1 MERAKK
7 QNDKRMN
14 IDFQSSVLQQRKS
27 HFRWRAINGLSVC
40 SVTAAQPGTVCYSN
54 HHCKMWDTNSHCDF
68 LIPNLFGRCQC
79 TSPARI
85 TGLNCITEEPKEDVD
100 DGIKVINTLS
110 ELIYPQMHHET
121 KHPEL
126 EVANSVTEAD
136 VTENLVEVDG
146 DRDSY
151 IDSVDDEDEAEPDF
165 SGPIDIV
172 TKPGD
177 DQYHEALEENEIPDD
192 TDDLEAEFIQHET
205 EPLLQDIA
213 NQMMHLI
220 EESTARQ
227 DDDVETTTTV
237 QDQDESEGQ
246 SEATANSEQSEAEAE
261 IVTEM
266 IDMRVSETAEAEDLA
281 DENKNEELIALTTE
295 AVITPTDKPV
305 ESSSTAEADLD
316 VKEAPSTTLP
326 TPVAEST
333 TQVILELTS
342 RTTVMEPNAE
352 ISSTIA
358 NFIHERNDEVTTVS
372 DFSTEATTKDM
383 RRERCAVLL

>member
-1 MERAKK
+1 
-7 QNDKRMN
+7 MN
-14 IDFQSSVLQQRKS
+14 IDCQSSVLRMN

-110 ELIYPQMHHET
+110 ELIYPQMHQET
-121 KHPEL
+121 KQP

-136 VTENLVEVDG
+136 VTENLVEAEA
-146 DRDSY
+146 Y
-151 IDSVDDEDEAEPDF
+151 IDSVDNENEDEAEPDF

-172 TKPGD
+172 TEPGD

-227 DDDVETTTTV
+227 DDDDDVETTTAV

-246 SEATANSEQSEAEAE
+246 SNATENSEQSEMTQTEAE
-261 IVTEM
+261 TATEL
-266 IDMRVSETAEAEDLA
+266 IDMRVSETAEAVEE
-281 DENKNEELIALTTE
+281 ENKNEELKVLTTE

-305 ESSSTAEADLD
+305 ETESSSAADLD
-316 VKEAPSTTLP
+316 VKETESTT
-326 TPVAEST
+326 VAEST
-333 TQVILELTS
+333 TQAILELTT

-358 NFIHERNDEVTTVS
+358 NFIHERIDEVTTVS
-372 DFSTEATTKDM
+372 AFSSETTTKDT

>member
-1 MERAKK
+1 
-7 QNDKRMN
+7 
-14 IDFQSSVLQQRKS
+14 
-27 HFRWRAINGLSVC
+27 
-40 SVTAAQPGTVCYSN
+40 
-54 HHCKMWDTNSHCDF
+54 MWDTNSHCDF

-121 KHPEL
+121 KHPEP

-146 DRDSY
+146 DRDAY

-261 IVTEM
+261 TVTEM

-372 DFSTEATTKDM
+372 AFSTEATTKDT